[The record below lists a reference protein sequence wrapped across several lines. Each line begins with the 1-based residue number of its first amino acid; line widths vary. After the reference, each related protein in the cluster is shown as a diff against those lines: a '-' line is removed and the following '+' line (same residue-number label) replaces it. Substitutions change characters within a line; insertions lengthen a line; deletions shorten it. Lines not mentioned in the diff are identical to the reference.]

1 MTISLLRHDSVEPG
15 WTQAPRIDGSHAY
28 LGPVGTF
35 SEAAA
40 GALAGDPGRTVPF
53 ATVRGAL
60 DAVRTGECAA
70 AVIPLENTV
79 SGAVPTTL
87 GELAAAGSRRLR
99 IDAQVEI
106 PVTFAVLGAADTELA
121 AVRRVLSHP
130 HALSQ
135 CQGWIA
141 ANLPQ
146 AETEVCDS
154 TAAAAQRVSR
164 EADPTRVAI
173 ASPGTAARYGLSVL
187 ASGVGDHHGAVTR
200 FIRLVP
206 EGALVPATGRD
217 RSSFLLGGSVS
228 GAGELVGILSEFTT
242 RAVPLPWLHSWPA
255 GPGGA
260 GYRYFVDAEGHIE
273 DAPVAEAVEAL
284 RRRSVQVSF
293 LGSYPRGRAGE
304 TEVAA

>member
-1 MTISLLRHDSVEPG
+1 MTISLLRPESIDPG
-15 WTQAPRIDGSHAY
+15 TTQAPRVDGPHAY

-40 GALAGDPGRTVPF
+40 SALAGDPGRTVPF

-87 GELAAAGSRRLR
+87 RELAAADARRLR

-106 PVTFAVLGAADTELA
+106 PVAFAVMGVSGTDFAR
-121 AVRRVLSHP
+121 VRRVMSHP

-141 ANLPQ
+141 AHLSH

-154 TAAAAQRVSR
+154 TAAAAQRVGR
-164 EADPTRVAI
+164 EGDPTHVAI
-173 ASPGTAARYGLSVL
+173 ASPDTAARYGLSVL
-187 ASGVGDHHGAVTR
+187 AAGVGDQQGAVTR

-206 EGALVPATGRD
+206 EGAPVRATGRD
-217 RSSFLLGGSVS
+217 RSSFLLDASVS

-284 RRRSVQVSF
+284 RRRSVRVSF
-293 LGSYPRGRAGE
+293 LGSYPRGRAVE